1 MYLSRLMLNPR
12 SRQARRDINSSYEL
26 HRTIMRA
33 FPGES
38 DGGPGRVLFRIELP
52 REKGGA
58 IVLVQSEKS
67 PDWSSL
73 VKGYLFDND
82 LHQSNPD
89 WKEIDPKIAPGQILS
104 FRIRANPTKRE
115 AVKRENGKSGKR
127 IGLLRPEDQIEWI
140 KRKGEHGGFTILQV
154 VPIRENLHHG
164 KKTTATQSHKLSLLS
179 IRFEGVLRVNTPALF
194 RRSLES
200 GIGPGKG
207 LGFGLL
213 SIARA

>member
-1 MYLSRLMLNPR
+1 
-12 SRQARRDINSSYEL
+12 
-26 HRTIMRA
+26 MRA

-38 DGGPGRVLFRIELP
+38 DGGPGRVLFRLDLP
-52 REKGGA
+52 REEGFS

-67 PDWSSL
+67 PDWSYL
-73 VKGYLFDND
+73 VKNYLLDND

-89 WKEIDPKIAPGQILS
+89 WKEIDPEIAPGQILA
-104 FRIRANPTKRE
+104 FRLRANPTKRE
-115 AVKRENGKSGKR
+115 AVKRENGKCGKR

-140 KRKGEHGGFTILQV
+140 KRKGEQGGFTILQV
-154 VPIRENLHHG
+154 VPIREKLHQG
-164 KKTTATQSHKLSLLS
+164 KKSTTGRSHKLSLLS
-179 IRFEGVLRVNTPALF
+179 VRFEGVLRVDDPALF
-194 RRSLES
+194 RQSLKS